1 MYTWNHRNLR
11 LHQLMHFQR
20 LFASGIKQFTRN
32 AWTTPSRDWK
42 FGAFKDGEPGTWWCV
57 LKSSDVFDNFGGERW
72 WHAASSSA
80 LRVDCC
86 MIAIRNSH
94 EPTGPSHRSHWLT
107 QQVLFAQNCIL
118 VNSFASIRRSV
129 GVVLLWPLLT
139 IGVLSVKGFRSSA
152 NQQMC
157 SQVHLSHLSMITKA
171 QISQSTMTAGGNW
184 DRNQWHSETWQRRG
198 MV

>member
-94 EPTGPSHRSHWLT
+94 GPIGPSHRSHWSS
-107 QQVLFAQNCIL
+107 QQILFAQNCIL

-139 IGVLSVKGFRSSA
+139 IEVLSARAFDPRPIRECTHKSVFPYLR
-152 NQQMC
+152 QRVDQW
-157 SQVHLSHLSMITKA
+157 V
-171 QISQSTMTAGGNW
+171 STT
-184 DRNQWHSETWQRRG
+184 TTTT
-198 MV
+198 

>member
-1 MYTWNHRNLR
+1 MKYQNQLSSTLPSYPRSIHLSSSMYTWNHRNLR

-118 VNSFASIRRSV
+118 VNSFASIRRRRLALAV
-129 GVVLLWPLLT
+129 VDHRGVV
-139 IGVLSVKGFRSSA
+139 R
-152 NQQMC
+152 
-157 SQVHLSHLSMITKA
+157 
-171 QISQSTMTAGGNW
+171 
-184 DRNQWHSETWQRRG
+184 
-198 MV
+198 